1 MSFNELSINVWLIKY
16 QDILSATKFIESET
30 TSDGYKLFV
39 EEDTGLN
46 WKKMKRKFV
55 FFFNFFLF
63 SGEILYI
70 FKREELTEPQGL
82 LNGSKKTNYVFDLF
96 EFSNATSL
104 IDQEV
109 DLQTETNL
117 TKKDLFE
124 IEMPLKH
131 ETNDQIVLTKPIF
144 LSQTSV
150 CKALN
155 KLSSESKNDTDE
167 SSSIHATNITFDHS
181 FMALN
186 ERTLNEYLEDS
197 LYVDNPKS
205 SFDIQKDLYLQQE
218 TAPNKTVSNITT
230 VNTVL
235 ATNQSQMGLD
245 VFQFDEEFINTFEAN
260 LNKFNVIGNNSNDN
274 LLTQRKFKSFLIWP
288 TVLANIF
295 HQMI

>member
-1 MSFNELSINVWLIKY
+1 MIKY

>member
-1 MSFNELSINVWLIKY
+1 MELLNKKIEKKIN
-16 QDILSATKFIESET
+16 
-30 TSDGYKLFV
+30 
-39 EEDTGLN
+39 
-46 WKKMKRKFV
+46 
-55 FFFNFFLF
+55 FLQIF
-63 SGEILYI
+63 SLAGEILFI
-70 FKREELTEPQGL
+70 FKREDLTEPQGL
-82 LNGSKKTNYVFDLF
+82 LNGSKKTNYAFDLF

-104 IDQEV
+104 IDQEI

-150 CKALN
+150 CKELN

-167 SSSIHATNITFDHS
+167 SSSIHASNITFDHS
-181 FMALN
+181 FMTLN

-235 ATNQSQMGLD
+235 ATNQSQMTLD

-274 LLTQRKFKSFLIWP
+274 LLSQRRFNIKSLS
-288 TVLANIF
+288 IF
-295 HQMI
+295 FNKLSGS

>member
-1 MSFNELSINVWLIKY
+1 M
-16 QDILSATKFIESET
+16 SATKFIESET